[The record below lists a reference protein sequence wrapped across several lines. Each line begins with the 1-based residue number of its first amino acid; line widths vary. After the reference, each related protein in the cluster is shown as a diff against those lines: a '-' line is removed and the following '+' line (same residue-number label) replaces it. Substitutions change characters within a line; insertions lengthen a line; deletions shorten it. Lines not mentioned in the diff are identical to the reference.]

1 MPVTLIHPPLNGIP
15 SGGNVFN
22 SRILQQARK
31 QGFEMRSLAL
41 CGGVGVGD
49 ALNGGPEGLWVWDS
63 LFFPQ
68 LAECAPRLAETK
80 SGLLC
85 HYLPSTN
92 PDLDEGRRRSW
103 EDIERRALK
112 AMRFTVVA
120 GDRAAAEV
128 RRLRPELPAYVCE
141 PGVDE
146 AFKRGERKRKSATG
160 EVGLLTVANLL
171 PEKGYMGLVDVLAGL
186 GHLPWRWAIAG
197 SCKVDPGFADSFRK
211 RAGEAGILS
220 RIDFQGD
227 QDSARVAD
235 LMREADVF
243 IYASRYETYG
253 MVLAEAAACGLPV
266 VSTAVGAAARLIENG
281 RNGFVVPAGN
291 LRVFSAT
298 LKRILIDADLRSSLS
313 CCDLNRTRSWRECF
327 DDFKAIC
334 LTELNEQ
341 SGNRRR

>member
-1 MPVTLIHPPLNGIP
+1 MQITLIHPPLNGIP

-31 QGFEMRSLAL
+31 QGFEMRSMVL
-41 CGGVGVGD
+41 CGGADVGN
-49 ALNGGPEGLWVWDS
+49 ALNDNPKGLWVWDS

-68 LAECAPRLAETK
+68 LSECAPRLAETE
-80 SGLLC
+80 SCLLC

-112 AMRFTVVA
+112 AMRFAVVA
-120 GDRAAAEV
+120 GDQAAAEI
-128 RRLRPELPAYVCE
+128 RRLCPELPAYVCE

-146 AFKRGERKRKSATG
+146 AFKCGVRKRKSATG

-171 PEKGYMGLVDVLAGL
+171 PEKGYMGLLEVLAGL
-186 GHLPWRWAIAG
+186 CHLPWRWAIAG
-197 SCKVDPGFADSFRK
+197 SCNGDPGFADSFRQ
-211 RAGEAGILS
+211 RAGEEGILP
-220 RIDFQGD
+220 RIDFQGEV
-227 QDSARVAD
+227 DSARVAD

-243 IYASRYETYG
+243 IFASRYETYG
-253 MVLAEAAACGLPV
+253 MVLVEAAASGLPV

-291 LRVFSAT
+291 LQVFSAT
-298 LKRILIDADLRSSLS
+298 LKRILIDADLRCSLS
-313 CCDLNRTRSWRECF
+313 CSGLNRIRSWRECF
-327 DDFKAIC
+327 ADFKAIC
-334 LTELNEQ
+334 LTEQ
-341 SGNRRR
+341 SGNRHR